1 MTSRVKRWLR
11 PWLGPWRELAAFRRR
26 RAPMRVD
33 APLPGGGLDAVV
45 LDGNGLLAAAG
56 WCTDLSAFERALRL
70 RVNGEVRP
78 PSHVFRVPRPEVE
91 GVDGSTHGFLGAV
104 AEWVLDPCASTR
116 SVAVL
121 VEGREAATLAVPPTP
136 TTPYGHLHLHQRVE
150 GRDGIYRFGPP
161 NSVVSD
167 EVLYLAR
174 RLPPPILDF
183 GCGAGALVRAL
194 RREGIEAYGLEID
207 DARIRQHLLAD
218 VTPYVTLYDG
228 TLPAPFADRRFA
240 SVACSEVL
248 EHIPGPQAALAEMVR
263 LATRAVFIT
272 VPDMS
277 AIPRGFSHGVVPW
290 HLLESTHVNFFT
302 QHSLQALLAPHASRI
317 DMSRLGLVQCDRMQ
331 FYSSLAAVARLDHA

>member
-1 MTSRVKRWLR
+1 
-11 PWLGPWRELAAFRRR
+11 
-26 RAPMRVD
+26 MRVD
-33 APLPGGGLDAVV
+33 AALPGGRLDAVV
-45 LDGNGLLAAAG
+45 RTEDGLLAAGG
-56 WCTDLSAFERALRL
+56 WCTDLSAFDRALRL

-91 GVDGSTHGFLGAV
+91 GRDGSPDGFLGAV

-116 SVAVL
+116 SVALL
-121 VEGREAATLAVPPTP
+121 VEGREAVTLALPPTP
-136 TTPYGHLHLHQRVE
+136 ATPYRHLHMHHRVE
-150 GRDGIYRFGPP
+150 GRDGIYMFGPP
-161 NSVVSD
+161 SPVVSD

-174 RLPPPILDF
+174 RLPPPLLDF

-207 DARIRQHLLAD
+207 DARIRQHLLED
-218 VTPYVTLYDG
+218 VKPYVTLYDG
-228 TLPAPFADRRFA
+228 ALPAPFADGRFA

-263 LATRAVFIT
+263 LASSAVFIT

-302 QHSLQALLAPHASRI
+302 QHSLHALLAPHASRI
-317 DMSRLGLVQCDRMQ
+317 DMSRLGLVQCDRMH